1 MHPRYRKAAQFV
13 ANDAGRIGLYETR
26 SLGWFRRARPSFG
39 RVPCCSG
46 ARHDANFHGK
56 ENFNVSTGLT
66 TRSGSVRMCAR
77 NPHFG
82 RLDVAYSAPSIEE
95 FQAGTVV
102 KYEPISTGTTTQ
114 RKRKPHILAVI
125 NECCTGCSGSPAC
138 VEYCPVADCMYW
150 APDED
155 HAPFGRIIVDPL
167 LCIGCKL
174 CTSKGPDGA
183 FLEGCPWDAI
193 DMVPLAEFE
202 GANGALPF

>member
-1 MHPRYRKAAQFV
+1 M
-13 ANDAGRIGLYETR
+13 
-26 SLGWFRRARPSFG
+26 
-39 RVPCCSG
+39 
-46 ARHDANFHGK
+46 
-56 ENFNVSTGLT
+56 
-66 TRSGSVRMCAR
+66 
-77 NPHFG
+77 
-82 RLDVAYSAPSIEE
+82 AYTAPSIEE
-95 FQAGTVV
+95 YQAGTVV
-102 KYEPISTGTTTQ
+102 KHSPISTGQTNQ

-138 VEYCPVADCMYW
+138 VEYCPVAECMYW

-202 GANGALPF
+202 GNFGALPF

>member
-1 MHPRYRKAAQFV
+1 MVEALETVGEFVKMEPMSHGRPDLRK
-13 ANDAGRIGLYETR
+13 
-26 SLGWFRRARPSFG
+26 
-39 RVPCCSG
+39 
-46 ARHDANFHGK
+46 K
-56 ENFNVSTGLT
+56 
-66 TRSGSVRMCAR
+66 
-77 NPHFG
+77 
-82 RLDVAYSAPSIEE
+82 
-95 FQAGTVV
+95 
-102 KYEPISTGTTTQ
+102 
-114 RKRKPHILAVI
+114 KPKILAVI
-125 NECCTGCSGSPAC
+125 LDNCTGCAGSPAC

-202 GANGALPF
+202 ADNGALPF